1 MIYILLF
8 ALCIVFLFAILFYGD
23 GIGKFIDAAPDPY
36 FWPNVV
42 VNRFRRSH
50 EAICDHCIMRDNC
63 GIYNTKPVVL
73 LTQIEECN
81 RQEFYG
87 GKLK

>member
-1 MIYILLF
+1 MIIALIMILLVIVLYILWELSKK
-8 ALCIVFLFAILFYGD
+8 G
-23 GIGKFIDAAPDPY
+23 GMEMFIDAAPY

-42 VNRFRRSH
+42 VNRYRRSY

-81 RQEFYG
+81 RRAFYG